1 MQLDVFPDK
10 ELARTHTD
18 GPLRLLLEGDWD
30 SDLDSTHSLNE
41 LVTEKMAWI
50 DHQASLWYQRLVRNP
65 AISNPSLDLQD
76 IAYLYGLELRYYL
89 VKILR
94 CIAGTHDLLSS
105 GNISSIRLFCTTTS
119 SDYAI
124 LFGQLCSAFNIPL
137 KLETVHTCTFPE
149 PTILSFLKPS
159 TWLPPSVRFLRK
171 KLATGIITGLH
182 SFPPDRNIGKKGR
195 RILFCG
201 NLHHFRELFRELQ
214 LRKDSTVFY
223 LAQQPSLRAL
233 IWSRSCGVHF
243 LCCPAPDR
251 SSSRPLINSPLP
263 PCSLSTKT
271 VDCRAIIH
279 NWLHQQ
285 YVNQGAALK
294 YWREYLPRLLHQVQ
308 PDTVLLDED
317 VTPFKRLVLT
327 MVDKPEIDTAVLQ
340 HGAPYVPFGFT
351 PLVAKKMLAWGRSSE
366 KQFRRWGVD
375 SNRILLTGAPKHD
388 SWCRDA
394 EHESSPP
401 SPDKCLLFLATPHHQ
416 DHRPDLVAF
425 QLTERTNACMLRMAL
440 EALRTLHDYKMQ
452 IKLHPRS
459 DRSCFVTDILSEF
472 PDLIS
477 RVEILRHGTPYQLA
491 LKAACVLSCASSAG
505 IEAMLAH
512 TPVIQ
517 IMPPGSVDLVND
529 KDWGFVT
536 TVRKKQD
543 LTNALHG
550 ILNQT
555 SRTPDLATLSNNF
568 SNIDI
573 PGTNRVTDYLLGN
586 PPYPLNSQPEQ
597 LPQNTTDNRS
607 DSVFSFK
614 LKSQEK
620 GVTLP

>member
-10 ELARTHTD
+10 ELARTHPD
-18 GPLRLLLEGDWD
+18 GPLRLLLEGDWGL
-30 SDLDSTHSLNE
+30 DLDSTHSLNE
-41 LVTEKMAWI
+41 LVTGKMAWI
-50 DHQASLWYQRLVRNP
+50 DHQACQWYQRLVRNRT
-65 AISNPSLDLQD
+65 ISNPSLDLQD

-89 VKILR
+89 VKVLR
-94 CIAGTHDLLSS
+94 CIAGAHDLLSS
-105 GNISSIRLFCTTTS
+105 HNISSIRLFCTTTS

-124 LFGQLCSAFNIPL
+124 IFEQLCLAFNIPL
-137 KLETVHTCTFPE
+137 QLETAHTDTFSE
-149 PTILSFLKPS
+149 RTFLSFLKPS

-182 SFPPDRNIGKKGR
+182 SFPPGRNIGKDGR

-201 NLHHFRELFRELQ
+201 NLHHFRELFHELH
-214 LRKDSTVFY
+214 LRKDSKVFY

-243 LCCPAPDR
+243 LCCPASDR
-251 SSSRPLINSPLP
+251 SNTLSRIDSTLP
-263 PCSLSTKT
+263 PCSLLTMD
-271 VDCRAIIH
+271 VDCRAIIQ
-279 NWLHQQ
+279 NWLQQQ
-285 YVNQGAALK
+285 YINQGGPLK
-294 YWREYLPRLLHQVQ
+294 HWLEYLPHLLNQVQ

-327 MVDKPEIDTAVLQ
+327 MIDKPEIDSAVLQ

-351 PLVAKKMLAWGRSSE
+351 PLVAKKMLAWGPSSE

-388 SWCRDA
+388 SWCRNA
-394 EHESSPP
+394 EHESPTP
-401 SPDKCLLFLATPHHQ
+401 SSDKSLLFLATPHHQ
-416 DHRPDLVAF
+416 AHRPDLVAF

-440 EALRTLHDYKMQ
+440 EALRTFPEYKMQ

-459 DRSCFVTDILSEF
+459 DSSSFATEILSGF

-477 RVEILRHGTPYQLA
+477 RVEILRRGTPYQLA
-491 LKAACVLSCASSAG
+491 RKATCVLSCASSAG

-529 KDWGFVT
+529 NDWGFVT

-543 LTNALHG
+543 LVTALHS

-555 SRTPDLATLSNNF
+555 GHTPDLASLSNNF
-568 SNIDI
+568 SNIDV

-586 PPYPLNSQPEQ
+586 SACNLGSQPEH
-597 LPQNTTDNRS
+597 LSQNTSDNRS

-614 LKSQEK
+614 LKSQDK
-620 GVTLP
+620 GVTL

>member
-10 ELARTHTD
+10 ELARMHPG

-41 LVTEKMAWI
+41 LVTGKMAWI
-50 DHQASLWYQRLVRNP
+50 DHQACQWYQRLVHNR

-89 VKILR
+89 VKVLR

-105 GNISSIRLFCTTTS
+105 RNISSIRLFCTTTS

-124 LFGQLCSAFNIPL
+124 IFEQLCSAFNIPL
-137 KLETVHTCTFPE
+137 KLETAHIYTFHE
-149 PTILSFLKPS
+149 RTFLSFIKPS
-159 TWLPPSVRFLRK
+159 TWFPPSVRFVRK

-182 SFPPDRNIGKKGR
+182 SFPPSRNIGKKGR

-201 NLHHFRELFRELQ
+201 NLHHFRELFHELH
-214 LRKDSTVFY
+214 LRKDSKVFY

-251 SSSRPLINSPLP
+251 SSTLSRIDSTLP
-263 PCSLSTKT
+263 PCSLLTMD
-271 VDCRAIIH
+271 VDCRAIIQ
-279 NWLHQQ
+279 NWLQQQ
-285 YVNQGAALK
+285 YVNQEGTLK
-294 YWREYLPRLLHQVQ
+294 HWLEYLPHLLNQVQ

-327 MVDKPEIDTAVLQ
+327 MIDKPEIDSAVLQ

-351 PLVAKKMLAWGRSSE
+351 PLVAKKMLAWGPSSE

-394 EHESSPP
+394 EHESPTP
-401 SPDKCLLFLATPHHQ
+401 SSDKCLLFLATPHHQ
-416 DHRPDLVAF
+416 AHRPDLVAF

-440 EALRTLHDYKMQ
+440 EALRTFPEYKMQ

-459 DRSCFVTDILSEF
+459 DSSSFATEILSGF

-491 LKAACVLSCASSAG
+491 RKAACVLSCASSAG

-512 TPVIQ
+512 APVIQ

-543 LTNALHG
+543 LVTSLHS

-555 SRTPDLATLSNNF
+555 GHTPDLASLSNNF

-586 PPYPLNSQPEQ
+586 SARPLGSQPEH
-597 LPQNTTDNRS
+597 LSQNTSDNRS

-614 LKSQEK
+614 LKSQDK
-620 GVTLP
+620 GVTLQ